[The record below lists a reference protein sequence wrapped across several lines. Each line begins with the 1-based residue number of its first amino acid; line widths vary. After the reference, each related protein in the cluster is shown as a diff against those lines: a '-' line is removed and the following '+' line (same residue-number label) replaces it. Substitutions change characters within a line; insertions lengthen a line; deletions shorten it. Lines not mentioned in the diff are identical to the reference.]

1 MEEFLRDSPRDGHD
15 FQLHVQE
22 FLPHDAASPP
32 YQDPL
37 FDFDTTATAAAEPF
51 TQEFDPEPHNLDE
64 LILPNHLYQ
73 TILPQQAVLAA
84 PANLSLPQYFL
95 PPAKTHVPQMGSMGS
110 MGSMQPQPNYNQ
122 YNQPPQPQEMTP
134 SATIPINNPMAYQQM
149 HSLNL
154 ILETQLFLPG
164 GLYLL
169 PQTIISP
176 NLDNLD
182 HLRLPTFALPIRM
195 LTLVKQEPLLSP
207 PPSSLMALL
216 LLVPLLGPDPA
227 STADTRLLSKEE
239 KMKRR
244 REFHNAVERRRR
256 DLIKEKIKELGVL
269 VPPLM
274 LSPQLCAM
282 QVLSQLTNPEIT
294 EMVLQAKVKETKPNK
309 ATILNK
315 LVEYINHLKYVLE
328 QQERERARLQQQV
341 DALSQ
346 GQDYTQFNPD
356 EFFSDMVLSQFSDTT
371 GDIERFF

>member
-22 FLPHDAASPP
+22 FSPHDAASPN

-37 FDFDTTATAAAEPF
+37 FDFDTTTAAAEPYP
-51 TQEFDPEPHNLDE
+51 QEFEPEPHNLDE
-64 LILPNHLYQ
+64 LILPNNLYQ
-73 TILPQQAVLAA
+73 TILPQQAVGAG
-84 PANLSLPQYFL
+84 PQPLSLPQYFL
-95 PPAKTHVPQMGSMGS
+95 PPAKSHVPQMGSMGQPAS
-110 MGSMQPQPNYNQ
+110 YGLYGQPQPLQ
-122 YNQPPQPQEMTP
+122 GIPQ
-134 SATIPINNPMAYQQM
+134 SSTIPINNPMAYQQM
-149 HSLNL
+149 HSLNS
-154 ILETQLFLPG
+154 ISETQLFLPG

-176 NLDNLD
+176 NLDTLD

-195 LTLVKQEPLLSP
+195 STLVKQEPLLSP
-207 PPSSLMALL
+207 PPTSQMALL
-216 LLVPLLGPDPA
+216 LLVPLLGQDSAP
-227 STADTRLLSKEE
+227 TDTRLLSKEE

-256 DLIKEKIKELGVL
+256 DLIKEKIKELGIL

-274 LSPQLCAM
+274 LNPQLCAIK
-282 QVLSQLTNPEIT
+282 VLLALTNPEIS

-328 QQERERARLQQQV
+328 QQERERARLQQKV
-341 DALSQ
+341 DALLQ

-356 EFFSDMVLSQFSDTT
+356 EFFSDMVLSQFTDPSEMD
-371 GDIERFF
+371 RFF